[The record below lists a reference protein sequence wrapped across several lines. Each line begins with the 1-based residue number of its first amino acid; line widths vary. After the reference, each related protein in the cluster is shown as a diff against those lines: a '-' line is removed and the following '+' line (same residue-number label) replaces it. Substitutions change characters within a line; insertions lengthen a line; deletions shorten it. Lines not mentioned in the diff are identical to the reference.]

1 MALSNWPIIGPIAAS
16 LRRGRGPRTPFIWN
30 PGRIGPRFN
39 WLDYT
44 HIGVLEGPLAGRE
57 LELTTEILETKA
69 NAYVSFDGKQIGR
82 TFVERDPPG
91 KGICL
96 WDIAVKESFR
106 RKGIA
111 SIMTYC
117 IFRELLALQET
128 AFFKIRMMRLMKPCD
143 RNVELQNVGI
153 GVIGNRLGFTP
164 EFDIDKLLR
173 PDNIT
178 GLEVLPPKGDFPPS
192 FKVVIRTFP
201 LVLIAF
207 VLDQDTLKPVDDF
220 QTYVKLMKDER
231 VIYNWVRRGLIV
243 IGNGNYW
250 LNSQGLDR
258 LVNHLAADEFEAQVF
273 RRRVKGCEA
282 FLPLGRKLRDSFRR
296 RPTFVPI
303 PAGRTY

>member
-1 MALSNWPIIGPIAAS
+1 MTISNWPIIGPLTSS
-16 LRRGRGPRTPFIWN
+16 LQRALGPKKPFIWT
-30 PGRIGPRFN
+30 PGRIGPRFD

-44 HIGVLEGPLAGRE
+44 HIRVLEGPLVGQDIE
-57 LELTTEILETKA
+57 LVTEILETKA
-69 NAYVSFDGKQIGR
+69 NVYASLNGKQIGR
-82 TFVERDPPG
+82 TFIERDPPG

-96 WDIAVKESFR
+96 WDIAVKQEFR

-117 IFRELLALQET
+117 IFRELLALQEV
-128 AFFKIRMMRLMKPCD
+128 AFFKIRMMRLMKPAD
-143 RNVELQNVGI
+143 RNIELQNVGI
-153 GVIGNRLGFTP
+153 GVIGNRLGFIP
-164 EFDIDKLLR
+164 EFDIDKLLH

-178 GLEVLPPKGDFPPS
+178 GLEVLPSKGDFPPS
-192 FKVVIRTFP
+192 FKIVIRTFP

-220 QTYVKLMKDER
+220 ATYAKLLKDER

-243 IGNGNYW
+243 VGNGNYW
-250 LNSQGLDR
+250 LNSEGLDR
-258 LVNHLAADEFEAQVF
+258 FVNHLATDEFEARTF
-273 RRRVKGCEA
+273 RRRIKGCEA

-303 PAGRTY
+303 PAGRSA